1 MWYHIYC
8 EDNPGTLQMRLQ
20 ARPAHLARLQK
31 MADEGRLLLAGPHPA
46 ADSEDPG
53 ESGFTGSTVI
63 TYRMFSRPVSCH
75 VNFGIT
81 ASAKDKNCRQHHQY
95 RKNIRFKT
103 IKTKHM

>member
-63 TYRMFSRPVSCH
+63 ARFSSLTEAQSWAESDPYQLTGV
-75 VNFGIT
+75 
-81 ASAKDKNCRQHHQY
+81 Y
-95 RKNIRFKT
+95 RKVTVKPLKITVKPEGSFF
-103 IKTKHM
+103 